1 MTKQLQDE
9 ATLRTLELLTER
21 IGQRLR
27 EDRAA
32 YTTSEEVVDALVE
45 AYDKARIALEA
56 TDMYALA
63 EALLQCAVVNVI
75 AVVSMVAGSEVT
87 EKSEENTTNPV
98 EDADPKVAVA
108 EEARR
113 LMIERANQ
121 SNLVIATEIDSLTGY
136 EGTGGPCTGACGM
149 GNPCTCGHVP
159 YQDMGS

>member
-9 ATLRTLELLTER
+9 ATLQTLELLTQR

-75 AVVSMVAGSEVT
+75 AVVSMVAGSEVA
-87 EKSEENTTNPV
+87 EESAEENTTNPV
-98 EDADPKVAVA
+98 EDADPSVAVA
-108 EEARR
+108 EQARR

-121 SNLVIATEIDSLTGY
+121 SNLVIATE
-136 EGTGGPCTGACGM
+136 
-149 GNPCTCGHVP
+149 VP
-159 YQDMGS
+159 E